1 MANCDN
7 QIYDFWD
14 ASGHQSYNDCPND
27 TKMAWIL
34 IDREVGAV
42 WVCPVCEDDG
52 GYTGKIDV
60 EAVAIHEFFN
70 NPQCTCDGK
79 GGLEMHRLDNIYGCL
94 ECAGDDEVID
104 IDAEESFAGLCE
116 VCGNHTVSA
125 PNRSEVVCTFCPAV
139 VA

>member
-1 MANCDN
+1 MENVEYKLGDEISKGSFTGTFVKMANCDN

-14 ASGHQSYNDCPND
+14 DSGHQSYNDCPND

-52 GYTGKIDV
+52 GYTGKID
-60 EAVAIHEFFN
+60 
-70 NPQCTCDGK
+70 
-79 GGLEMHRLDNIYGCL
+79 
-94 ECAGDDEVID
+94 